1 MLDVAA
7 TLNGLPASV
16 LAPCSVPN
24 TAATGPLSIHTS
36 DHILP
41 PPPPLLL
48 QASNSFPPPPS
59 GYKVATS
66 GYKAPQ
72 GPAPVFSLTP
82 SNSLSL
88 SCCLIQPCWPILFLK
103 YPRGAPTSGPLHWLL
118 ALPVFFLP
126 QISAWQAPASPSHLY
141 SNTTFSGR
149 PSPITTCNTPFLNP
163 ALHYFSSSNHHWA
176 S

>member
-7 TLNGLPASV
+7 TLNSLPASV

-36 DHILP
+36 DHIPP

-48 QASNSFPPPPS
+48 LASNSFPPPPS

-66 GYKAPQ
+66 GYKSPQ

-88 SCCLIQPCWPILFLK
+88 SCSLIQPCWPILFLK
-103 YPRGAPTSGPLHWLL
+103 YPKGG
-118 ALPVFFLP
+118 
-126 QISAWQAPASPSHLY
+126 SHLRAFVLAVC
-141 SNTTFSGR
+141 STSVLSPPDICMASSCISFTFLLKHHLLGEAF
-149 PSPITTCNTPFLNP
+149 PDHHMQHPIPEPCPPLF
-163 ALHYFSSSNHHWA
+163 F
-176 S
+176 